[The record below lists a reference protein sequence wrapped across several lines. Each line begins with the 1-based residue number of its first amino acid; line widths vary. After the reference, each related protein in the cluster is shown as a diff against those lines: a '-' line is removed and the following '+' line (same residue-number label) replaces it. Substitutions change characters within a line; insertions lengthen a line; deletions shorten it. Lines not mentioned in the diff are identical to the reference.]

1 LDNTVLSKLACKARR
16 GLSVLD
22 RDGNLGLAAGLFM
35 AGFQVCLLLEH
46 KKVAVVVGAIGLAF
60 AVRLGLLKRAAGK
73 AKRGE
78 VGTGMTMALR
88 NSVVA
93 CCIGAGLIL
102 VAAGYLNQPKFKRAP
117 SEKIVE
123 LIENAQGLPE
133 AKQVL
138 MDKFERKGSLDLS
151 VADYEEVKTAVN
163 RLNSNEEMKTYMTLL
178 SLMSYGANAVDNWPR
193 AAACSGLSQGYRE
206 RGMAVPEPIAEAC
219 DLSKVAMANPA
230 Q

>member
-1 LDNTVLSKLACKARR
+1 MLSKLASKARR
-16 GLSVLD
+16 VLSVLD

-35 AGFQVCLLLEH
+35 ASSQVCLLLEH
-46 KKVAVVVGAIGLAF
+46 QKLAVVLGTAGLAF
-60 AVRLGLLKRAAGK
+60 AVRMGLLKRAAGK

-78 VGTGMTMALR
+78 GETGMAMALR

-93 CCIGAGLIL
+93 CCIGAGIIL

-123 LIENAQGLPE
+123 LIEIAQVLPE

-163 RLNSNEEMKTYMTLL
+163 RLNSKEDMKTYMTLL

-193 AAACSGLSQGYRE
+193 AAACSGLSQGYRD
-206 RGMAVPEPIAEAC
+206 RGMAVPEPIADAC
-219 DLSKVAMANPA
+219 DLSKIAMATPA